1 MNQSSEDF
9 FYLTH
14 IVRIVLETSILLSFR
29 CIDAFYVYIFDVYAK
44 KLRTERSEIQQGII
58 QQLSCK
64 VKQRKNFFTKLT

>member
-9 FYLTH
+9 LYLTH

-58 QQLSCK
+58 Q
-64 VKQRKNFFTKLT
+64 